1 MINLLHISASPR
13 GAASRSIA
21 LAGEFIAAYRRTR
34 PESAITEWDLWD
46 GTLPDFGPHAAH
58 AKMATLAGEPLTG
71 EQQTAYQRAIDT
83 FQRFDAADRYLFSVP
98 MWNATIPYILKQ
110 LIDVISQ
117 PGLASAG
124 VRHGLP
130 EPLPGE
136 LAALGRHRG
145 HRRDPAPR
153 HDSRAGSC
161 RGVAGYARRDRR
173 RRPRALRGMIMS
185 LNWLAVIAAGLLEI
199 GWAHS
204 IRATDG
210 FTKLV
215 PTLVCGALTLAVL
228 VMLDFGMRGLPVGTA
243 YAVFV
248 GIGATGTA
256 LVGMIWRAEPVS
268 LLRVTALVLIIGG
281 VVLLNVADRILGDH
295 A

>member
-1 MINLLHISASPR
+1 MN
-13 GAASRSIA
+13 
-21 LAGEFIAAYRRTR
+21 
-34 PESAITEWDLWD
+34 
-46 GTLPDFGPHAAH
+46 
-58 AKMATLAGEPLTG
+58 
-71 EQQTAYQRAIDT
+71 
-83 FQRFDAADRYLFSVP
+83 
-98 MWNATIPYILKQ
+98 
-110 LIDVISQ
+110 
-117 PGLASAG
+117 
-124 VRHGLP
+124 
-130 EPLPGE
+130 
-136 LAALGRHRG
+136 
-145 HRRDPAPR
+145 
-153 HDSRAGSC
+153 
-161 RGVAGYARRDRR
+161 
-173 RRPRALRGMIMS
+173 

-210 FTKLV
+210 FTRLV

-228 VMLDFGMRGLPVGTA
+228 VVLDFGMRGLPVGTA

-281 VVLLNVADRILGDH
+281 VVLLNVADRLVGDH